1 VHRESGGTI
10 TQYGDRSSS
19 DTTFLFTFT
28 TSHRA
33 MLVKLR
39 VALHRRLTWGM
50 VGYAQPNYSF
60 KPRPLRGF
68 AFALALR

>member
-10 TQYGDRSSS
+10 TQYGDRSGS
-19 DTTFLFTFT
+19 DTSFMFTFT

-39 VALHRRLTWGM
+39 VALHRRLT
-50 VGYAQPNYSF
+50 
-60 KPRPLRGF
+60 
-68 AFALALR
+68 